1 MKQCIASAS
10 AISNALKISG
20 VDDEDNYDDDPLED
34 SPFLLIRDR
43 REAAHGVCKRERMM
57 LLLLRFPRSLSLLF
71 NL

>member
-20 VDDEDNYDDDPLED
+20 VDDEDDYDDPLED
-34 SPFLLIRDR
+34 SPFLLVRDR

-57 LLLLRFPRSLSLLF
+57 LLVLRFPRSLSLLF

>member
-1 MKQCIASAS
+1 MK
-10 AISNALKISG
+10 K
-20 VDDEDNYDDDPLED
+20 DYDDDPLED
-34 SPFLLIRDR
+34 SPFLLVRDR